1 LSIIETL
8 EADGHIFKKKTE
20 REYATNCPKCGGVDR
35 FCVWIDSEKFWCRQ
49 CNFKG
54 DLIAY
59 FQEIKKMTFEQ
70 AAIASGQEH
79 KIKKTADVIPIPEK
93 RHKKEDLGKIIATYD
108 YCGTD
113 GTLIYQVIRYEPKEF
128 KQRRPGKVKEWVYDL
143 AGVPRVLY
151 RLPDIIDEGTV
162 FFVEG
167 EKDVETLRSHSFP
180 ATTIAGGS
188 GSIDKSQKEHNI
200 LYPLTSKTVWII
212 PDNDPPGKEFAEKTA
227 KYLSEIAKQVKIINL
242 PVKPTGDVTDY
253 LQNHIIEDLGKLVDA
268 APVYVAPYQSL
279 SVERLLNTEY
289 ESKPPIISKGV
300 LHEQDGLL
308 IAGEGGVGKSMLRLE
323 LAIHLAMGWPWLDFF
338 EIPRAKKVLIM
349 QYENSERTEKIRLK
363 MMMQGKGIERLP
375 SGSLK
380 WINRIRENRPD
391 LTLKTGRDRLFEIIA
406 EEKPEVV
413 IYDCLSN
420 LHSANENDNIKMR
433 NVMDNFKD
441 LDARFNTASIIIHHF
456 GKPSSESNTPNR
468 YRVRG
473 ATAITDWA
481 DCVFTYTIK
490 AHENKVL
497 RYFENTKMRNAQEI
511 KPILLERNGNFLTTI
526 VDEDTLC
533 PPSRVVEILEHLGG
547 EVTKAKD
554 LLNAIMFETDCGERS
569 AYAFIKQAEE
579 KRVIIPFKTGRQKG
593 YKLDV

>member
-1 LSIIETL
+1 MDIIATL
-8 EADGHIFKKKTE
+8 EANGHILIKKTAK
-20 REYATNCPKCGGVDR
+20 EYATNCPKCGGVDR
-35 FCVWIDSEKFWCRQ
+35 FCVFIEAQKFWCRQ
-49 CNFKG
+49 CQFKG
-54 DLIAY
+54 DLIEY
-59 FQEIKKMTFEQ
+59 YKEVHKMTFEQ
-70 AAIASGQEH
+70 AAIAAGQEH
-79 KIKKTADVIPIPEK
+79 EIKKPADVIPIPEK
-93 RHKKEDLGKIIATYD
+93 KHKKEDLGKIIATYD
-108 YCGTD
+108 YCGTN
-113 GTLIYQVIRYEPKEF
+113 GTLIYQVVRYENKEF
-128 KQRRPGKVKEWVYDL
+128 RPRKPGKKQEWVDSIEGL
-143 AGVPRVLY
+143 PRVLY
-151 RLPDIIDEGTV
+151 RLPDIVDEATV

-167 EKDVETLRSHSFP
+167 EKDVETLRSYGMP
-180 ATTIAGGS
+180 ATTISNGCK
-188 GSIDKSQKEHNI
+188 SIDKAHKDHNI
-200 LYPLTSKTVWII
+200 FYPLTGKTVWIL
-212 PDNDPPGKEFAEKTA
+212 PDNDQPGKEYAEKAA
-227 KYLSEIAKQVKIINL
+227 KYLSDIAKQTKIINL

-253 LQNHIIEDLGKLVDA
+253 LQNHTIEDLGKLVDK
-268 APVYVAPYQSL
+268 APVYIAPYQSI
-279 SVERLLNTEY
+279 SVERLLITEY
-289 ESKPPIISKGV
+289 ESRPHIISKGV

-323 LAIHLAMGWPWLDFF
+323 LAIHLAMGWTWLDMF
-338 EIPRAKKVLIM
+338 EIPRAKKVLMM
-349 QYENSERTEKIRLK
+349 QFENSERTEKIRLK
-363 MMMQGKGIERLP
+363 MMMHGKGIERLP

-380 WINRIRENRPD
+380 WINRMRENRPD

-433 NVMDNFKD
+433 NVMDIFKD
-441 LDARFNTASIIIHHF
+441 VDAKFNTASIIIHHF

-481 DCVFTYTIK
+481 DCIFTYTIK

-497 RYFENTKMRNAQEI
+497 RYLENTKMRNAPDL

-533 PPSRVVEILEHLGG
+533 PPSKVVEILEILGG

-554 LLNAIMFETDCGERS
+554 LIEAIMHETDCGERS
-569 AYAFIKQAEE
+569 AYNFVKQAEG